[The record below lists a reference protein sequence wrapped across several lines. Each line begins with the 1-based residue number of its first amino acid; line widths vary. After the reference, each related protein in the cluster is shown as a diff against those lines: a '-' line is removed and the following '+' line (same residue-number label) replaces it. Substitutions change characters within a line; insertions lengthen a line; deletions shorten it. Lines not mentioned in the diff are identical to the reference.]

1 MGDFVELRQYVSIV
15 LKRWWVI
22 ALALIVTVA
31 LGYGYTQRQPRIYE
45 ATASILVGQSI
56 QATDVNRAEIQVSE
70 QLAETYAAL
79 ARREPVL
86 QGAVE
91 ELGLDTN
98 WQSLRGRIS
107 AKIVPGTQLVEVT
120 VAASSPEEA
129 HLIAN
134 EVARQLVLLSPT
146 NLQNQESSQT
156 TAFINQRLETLQA
169 KIEDG
174 QQRLEELEATDVTG
188 LSADEVA
195 QLEDEINTIQNLIS
209 DWDQNYAQLLAY
221 VDGQQ
226 SANYLKIIEEAQGS
240 SKPKSPNI
248 QLNMMVSVV
257 IGLALGLALAFILEH
272 LDDTVKVTDDM
283 GQLFGVIPL
292 GAVRKSRDKEYSKAL
307 ITSQDRFSPDSE
319 AYRMIRS
326 NIQFMSVDG
335 PGKSMLVTSA
345 VRGEGKSRIVA
356 NLGVVL
362 AQAGLKTIIVDTDLR
377 RPVQQEIFDL
387 PNQNGL
393 TELLRKPNLAAGDFL
408 ANTHVPGLQVLT
420 SGVLPPNPSEL
431 VGSQRMRQVMV
442 ELSEIADMVIYDSP
456 PVVIVADAAILAKQV
471 AGVVLVVE
479 VDKTRRDVVNQAVFN
494 LQQAEA
500 NVYGVVLNRVSK
512 KRHSYYYQGYYYKQD
527 VDGRSNQTGHNIWRR
542 WLRLSR

>member
-1 MGDFVELRQYVSIV
+1 MNDFVELRQYVAIV

-22 ALALIVTVA
+22 ALTLVVALA

-91 ELGLDTN
+91 ELGLDVN
-98 WQSLRGRIS
+98 WQSLRGRVS

-120 VAASSPEEA
+120 VAATSPEEA
-129 HLIAN
+129 RLIAN

-146 NLQNQESSQT
+146 NLQNQESLQSV
-156 TAFINQRLETLQA
+156 AFINQRLAALQA

-174 QQRLEELEATDVTG
+174 QQRLEELEATDVSG
-188 LSADEVA
+188 LSADEVT
-195 QLEDEINTIQNLIS
+195 QLEKEIVTIQNLIS
-209 DWDQNYAQLLAY
+209 DWDQTYAQLLAF
-221 VDGQQ
+221 VEGKQ

-240 SKPKSPNI
+240 RKPKSPNAR
-248 QLNMMVSVV
+248 LNMMVSVV
-257 IGLALGLALAFILEH
+257 IGLALGLALVFILEH
-272 LDDTVKVTDDM
+272 LDDTVKATDDM
-283 GQLFGVIPL
+283 GQMFGLIPL
-292 GAVRKSRDKEYSKAL
+292 GVVRKSKDKGYAKAL

-335 PGKSMLVTSA
+335 PGKSILVTSA
-345 VRGEGKSRIVA
+345 VRSEGKSRIVA
-356 NLGVVL
+356 NLGVVM
-362 AQAGLKTIIVDTDLR
+362 AQAGLKTVIVDTDLR

-393 TELLRKPNLAAGDFL
+393 TELLRKPHLAAGDFL

-431 VGSQRMRQVMV
+431 VGSQRMQQVMA
-442 ELSEIADMVIYDSP
+442 ELAQTADMVIYDSP

-479 VDKTRRDVVNQAVFN
+479 VDKTRRDVVNQAIFN
-494 LQQAEA
+494 LKQAEA
-500 NVYGVVLNRVSK
+500 NMYGVVLNRVSK

-527 VDGRSNQTGHNIWRR
+527 ADGYASQKSSIWRK
-542 WLRLSR
+542 WLHLSR

>member
-1 MGDFVELRQYVSIV
+1 MDDFVELKQYVSII

-22 ALALIVTVA
+22 VLALIVAVA
-31 LGYGYTQRQPRIYE
+31 LGYGYTQRQPRVYE

-91 ELGLDTN
+91 ELGLDMN
-98 WQSLRGRIS
+98 WQGLRGRVS

-120 VAASSPEEA
+120 VVAPSPEEA
-129 HLIAN
+129 RLIADA
-134 EVARQLVLLSPT
+134 VARQLVLLSPT
-146 NLQNQESSQT
+146 NLQNEESLQT
-156 TAFINQRLETLQA
+156 VAFIEQRLETLQA

-174 QQRLEELEATDVTG
+174 QQRLEELEATDVAG

-195 QLEDEINTIQNLIS
+195 QLEKEISTIQNLIS
-209 DWDQNYAQLLAY
+209 DWDQNYAQLLAF
-221 VDGQQ
+221 VNGQQ
-226 SANYLKIIEEAQGS
+226 SSNYLKIIEEAQGS
-240 SKPKSPNI
+240 LKPKSPNI
-248 QLNMMVSVV
+248 QLNMMVSII
-257 IGLALGLALAFILEH
+257 IGLALGLALVFVLEH

-283 GQLFGVIPL
+283 GQMFGLIPL
-292 GAVRKSRDKEYSKAL
+292 GAVRKSKDKEYSKAL

-393 TELLRKPNLAAGDFL
+393 TELLRKPNLAASEFL
-408 ANTHVPGLQVLT
+408 ANTHIPGLQVLT

-431 VGSQRMRQVMV
+431 VGSQRMQQVMA
-442 ELSEIADMVIYDSP
+442 ELSDMADMVIYDSP
-456 PVVIVADAAILAKQV
+456 PVVIVADAAVLAKQV

-479 VDKTRRDVVNQAVFN
+479 VDKTRRDVVNQAIFN

-527 VDGRSNQTGHNIWRR
+527 AEGYSNQAGNKTWRK
-542 WLRLSR
+542 WLHLSR

>member
-1 MGDFVELRQYVSIV
+1 MSDFVELRQYIAII

-22 ALALIVTVA
+22 LLALIVAVA
-31 LGYGYTQRQPRIYE
+31 LGYGYTQRQPRVYE

-56 QATDVNRAEIQVSE
+56 QATDVNRTQIQVSE

-91 ELGLDTN
+91 ELGLDYN
-98 WQSLRGRIS
+98 WQNLRGRVS
-107 AKIVPGTQLVEVT
+107 ANIVPGTQLVEVT
-120 VAASSPEEA
+120 VAASTPEEA
-129 HLIAN
+129 GIIAN

-146 NLQNQESSQT
+146 NLQNQESVQT
-156 TAFINQRLETLQA
+156 TAFVNQRLESLQS

-174 QQRLEELEATDVTG
+174 QQRLEELEAVDVSG
-188 LSADEVA
+188 LSAEEVS
-195 QLEDEINTIQNLIS
+195 QLEDEITTIQNLIS
-209 DWDQNYAQLLAY
+209 EWDRNYAQLLAF
-221 VDGQQ
+221 VEGQQ

-240 SKPKSPNI
+240 LKPKSPNV
-248 QLNMMVSVV
+248 QLNMMVSIVM
-257 IGLALGLALAFILEH
+257 GLALGLALAFILEH

-283 GQLFGVIPL
+283 GQTFGLTPL
-292 GAVRKSRDKEYSKAL
+292 GAVRKSKERGYAKAL
-307 ITSQDRFSPDSE
+307 ITAQDRFSPDSE

-335 PGKSMLVTSA
+335 PGKSILVTSS
-345 VRGEGKSRIVA
+345 VRGEGKSRIAA

-377 RPVQQEIFDL
+377 RPVQQDMFDL
-387 PNQNGL
+387 PIQNGL
-393 TELLRKPNLAAGDFL
+393 TELLRKPELAVTEFL

-431 VGSQRMRQVMV
+431 LGSQRMQQVMA
-442 ELSEIADMVIYDSP
+442 ELSELADMVIYDSP

-471 AGVVLVVE
+471 AGVVMVVE
-479 VDKTRRDVVNQAVFN
+479 VDRTRRDVVNQAIFN
-494 LQQAEA
+494 LRQAEA
-500 NVYGVVLNRVSK
+500 NVYGVVLNQVSK

-527 VDGRSNQTGHNIWRR
+527 ANGYSDKPVLKNWRR
-542 WLRLSR
+542 WLHLSR

>member
-1 MGDFVELRQYVSIV
+1 MSDFVELRQYIAII

-22 ALALIVTVA
+22 LLALIVAVA

-56 QATDVNRAEIQVSE
+56 QATDVNRTQIQVSE

-91 ELGLDTN
+91 ELGLDYN
-98 WQSLRGRIS
+98 WQNLRGRVS
-107 AKIVPGTQLVEVT
+107 ANIVPGTQLVEVT
-120 VAASSPEEA
+120 VAASTPEEA
-129 HLIAN
+129 GIIAN

-146 NLQNQESSQT
+146 NLQNQESVQT
-156 TAFINQRLETLQA
+156 TAFVNQRLESLQS

-174 QQRLEELEATDVTG
+174 QQRLEELEAVDVSG
-188 LSADEVA
+188 LSAEEVS
-195 QLEDEINTIQNLIS
+195 QLEDEITTIQNLIS
-209 DWDQNYAQLLAY
+209 EWDRNYAQLLAF
-221 VDGQQ
+221 VEGQQ

-240 SKPKSPNI
+240 LKPKSPNV
-248 QLNMMVSVV
+248 QLNMMVSIVM
-257 IGLALGLALAFILEH
+257 GLALGLALAFILEH

-283 GQLFGVIPL
+283 GQTFGLTPL
-292 GAVRKSRDKEYSKAL
+292 GAVRKSKERGYAKAL
-307 ITSQDRFSPDSE
+307 ITAQDRFSPDSE

-335 PGKSMLVTSA
+335 PGKSILVTSS
-345 VRGEGKSRIVA
+345 VRGEGKSRIAA

-377 RPVQQEIFDL
+377 RPVQQDMFDL
-387 PNQNGL
+387 PIQNGL
-393 TELLRKPNLAAGDFL
+393 TELLRKPELAVTEFL

-431 VGSQRMRQVMV
+431 LGSQRMQQVMA
-442 ELSEIADMVIYDSP
+442 ELSELADMVIYDSP

-471 AGVVLVVE
+471 AGVVMVVE
-479 VDKTRRDVVNQAVFN
+479 VDRTRRDVVNQAIFN
-494 LQQAEA
+494 LRQAEA
-500 NVYGVVLNRVSK
+500 NVYGVVLNQVSK

-527 VDGRSNQTGHNIWRR
+527 VNGYSDKPVLKNWRR
-542 WLRLSR
+542 WLHLSR